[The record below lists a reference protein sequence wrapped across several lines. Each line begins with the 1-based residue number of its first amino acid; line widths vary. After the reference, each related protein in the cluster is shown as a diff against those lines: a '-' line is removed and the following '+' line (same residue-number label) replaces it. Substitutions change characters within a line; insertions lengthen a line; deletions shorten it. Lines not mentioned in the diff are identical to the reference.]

1 MIIELLCRYFKD
13 PDDEVLES
21 INDEL
26 RTQELIQGESFNKS
40 KEYNKLLKEHKCY
53 EYGPFML
60 NLLDVKFANHVDK
73 DHVALRFDDGNMFIF
88 KIGYEE
94 FKTVYQTLTA
104 VVITSFTIDEASDKI
119 TLNGK

>member
-1 MIIELLCRYFKD
+1 M
-13 PDDEVLES
+13 ES

-40 KEYNKLLKEHKCY
+40 KEYNKLLKHNKCY

-60 NLLDVKFANHVDK
+60 DLRDVKFANHVDSE
-73 DHVALRFDDGNMFIF
+73 HTALRFDDGNMFIF

-94 FKTVYQTLTA
+94 FKTVYQTLLAT
-104 VVITSFTIDEASDKI
+104 VITNYTIENDSNTI
-119 TLNGK
+119 SVNGQ